1 MKRKKP
7 SSLKKLN
14 QLVSGQFINYCRIF
28 LEKFN
33 IDSLSKPYGV
43 ENIDFHNNLLK
54 YIDFDEGFFI
64 ELGGYDGF
72 FHSPTY
78 YLEKFKKWK
87 GILIEPHPEFFNKC
101 VNNRSKSKV
110 YNFACTSEENHH
122 DGFVILNSIGH
133 SSYLQG
139 SLIDES
145 FLEDMLEGISQE
157 NDSYKVKTLSLTEVL
172 NYHFKHYTKIQIDL
186 LCLDVEGSEL
196 NVLNSLDFDL
206 YSPRF
211 ILCES
216 HSNNEKEIIHS
227 FLKDRNYMF
236 VDKISSLDY
245 LYKLII

>member
-1 MKRKKP
+1 MKRTKP
-7 SSLKKLN
+7 SLLQKFN
-14 QLVSGQFINYCRIF
+14 QLVYAQVIKLSRIF

-33 IDSLSKPYGV
+33 SDLLSKPYGV

-54 YIDFDEGFFI
+54 YVDFDEGFFI

-87 GILIEPHPEFFNKC
+87 GILIEPHPVFFNKC
-101 VNNRSKSKV
+101 IKNRPKSKV
-110 YNFACTSEENHH
+110 YNFACTSKENHNN
-122 DGFVILNSIGH
+122 DFAILNSIGH

-139 SLIDES
+139 SLIDDS
-145 FLEDMLEGISQE
+145 FLDEMLEGISQD
-157 NDSYKVKTLSLTEVL
+157 NNSYKVKTLSLTEVL
-172 NYHFKHYTKIQIDL
+172 NYHFQKNPKIQIDL

-196 NVLNSLDFDL
+196 NVLNSLDFGL

-216 HSNNEKEIIHS
+216 HSKKDNEIIYS